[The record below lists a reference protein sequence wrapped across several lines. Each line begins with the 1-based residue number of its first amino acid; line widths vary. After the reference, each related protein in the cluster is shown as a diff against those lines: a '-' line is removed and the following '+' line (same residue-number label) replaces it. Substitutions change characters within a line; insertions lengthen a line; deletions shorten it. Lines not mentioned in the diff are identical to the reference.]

1 MRTAEKYSKVLIC
14 LHPKKKN
21 VSVFSRCFALHL
33 VTFSFLFPP
42 KMRSTITFNGRR
54 FLFNFAPLRP
64 IGRSSISPSLST
76 DYFHA
81 RVFFFTFTFV
91 SFHWIVLI
99 ISLYLFFGCCCRCWA
114 SLCRRSSVPFRSN
127 RPRSRSNRISTRCF
141 RVAGLDLVLPSFFL

>member
-81 RVFFFTFTFV
+81 RVFFSLLHSYLFTELSS
-91 SFHWIVLI
+91 SFH
-99 ISLYLFFGCCCRCWA
+99 STFFLVVVVVVGRRCVA
-114 SLCRRSSVPFRSN
+114 ALPFRSV
-127 RPRSRSNRISTRCF
+127 RIVRA
-141 RVAGLDLVLPSFFL
+141 RVPIEFPLGVFVLPDLT